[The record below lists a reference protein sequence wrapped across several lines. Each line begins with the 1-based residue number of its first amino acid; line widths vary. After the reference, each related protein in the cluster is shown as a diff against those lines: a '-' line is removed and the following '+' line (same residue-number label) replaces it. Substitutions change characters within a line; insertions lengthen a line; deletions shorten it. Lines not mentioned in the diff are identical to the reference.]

1 MRVKIIIMLNWNKKM
16 FGGLNRSE
24 CFTSLL
30 PKNCLY
36 SSEHFIQLKFYPS
49 IFVFIVCLEGRMI
62 SLKVWSPTDWRF
74 VPPQSK
80 PVTVNL
86 LNYFLT
92 IDSLSWRKFVLLSL
106 NTEEVASDSKIFSSL
121 NYLYF
126 EIRRSSQLRT
136 LLKRVVVRSSVL
148 SCEDLLI
155 SSLHR
160 SANMWNFHISKIFIY
175 LYFVFENGEKFNMQ
189 SHVWRNTAKSID
201 KEVSITI
208 LTKLWVQLN
217 VDHNHI

>member
-1 MRVKIIIMLNWNKKM
+1 MFTIEISFFWHIIIMLNWNKKK
-16 FGGLNRSE
+16 FEGLNRSE

-30 PKNCLY
+30 PKKLPLY
-36 SSEHFIQLKFYPS
+36 SSERFIHTVK
-49 IFVFIVCLEGRMI
+49 IFPEYTFFFIVCLESRMI

-74 VPPQSK
+74 VPPRSK

-126 EIRRSSQLRT
+126 
-136 LLKRVVVRSSVL
+136 
-148 SCEDLLI
+148 
-155 SSLHR
+155 
-160 SANMWNFHISKIFIY
+160 
-175 LYFVFENGEKFNMQ
+175 VFENGEKFNM
-189 SHVWRNTAKSID
+189 
-201 KEVSITI
+201 
-208 LTKLWVQLN
+208 
-217 VDHNHI
+217 

>member
-1 MRVKIIIMLNWNKKM
+1 MRVKIIIMLNWTETRKCLKDWLEVNA
-16 FGGLNRSE
+16 
-24 CFTSLL
+24 LL
-30 PKNCLY
+30 AYFQKNCPY
-36 SSEHFIQLKFYPS
+36 IPANVSFIQLKFFPS
-49 IFVFIVCLEGRMI
+49 ILVFIVCLESRMI

-121 NYLYF
+121 NY
-126 EIRRSSQLRT
+126 
-136 LLKRVVVRSSVL
+136 
-148 SCEDLLI
+148 
-155 SSLHR
+155 
-160 SANMWNFHISKIFIY
+160 
-175 LYFVFENGEKFNMQ
+175 FVFENGEKFNMQ
-189 SHVWRNTAKSID
+189 SYVWRNSAKSIN

>member
-1 MRVKIIIMLNWNKKM
+1 M
-16 FGGLNRSE
+16 FTIEISFFWHISRWGSK
-24 CFTSLL
+24 LL
-30 PKNCLY
+30 LCWTETRKCLKDWLEVNALLAYFQKNFPY
-36 SSEHFIQLKFYPS
+36 IPANVSFIQLKFFPS
-49 IFVFIVCLEGRMI
+49 ILVFIVCLESRMI

-126 EIRRSSQLRT
+126 
-136 LLKRVVVRSSVL
+136 
-148 SCEDLLI
+148 
-155 SSLHR
+155 
-160 SANMWNFHISKIFIY
+160 
-175 LYFVFENGEKFNMQ
+175 VFENGEKFNM
-189 SHVWRNTAKSID
+189 
-201 KEVSITI
+201 
-208 LTKLWVQLN
+208 
-217 VDHNHI
+217 